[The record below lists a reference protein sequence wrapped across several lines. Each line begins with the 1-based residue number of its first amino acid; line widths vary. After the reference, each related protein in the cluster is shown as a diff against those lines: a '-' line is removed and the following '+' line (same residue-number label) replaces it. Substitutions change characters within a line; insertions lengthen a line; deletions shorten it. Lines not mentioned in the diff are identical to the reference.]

1 VCAGLV
7 VEPAATRSTQVR
19 VDEVCSFRIQPGGA
33 VVLTSTMI
41 VSNARGGRSAS
52 VRLVP
57 GWNVGRL
64 YPKGSFPLFVPL
76 SPGYTTRRTASR
88 RFEDAPRLFE
98 MLRAGAGLICAST
111 YTVRIPARVAP

>member
-1 VCAGLV
+1 VGQ
-7 VEPAATRSTQVR
+7 PAARSTHVR
-19 VDEVCSFRIQPGGA
+19 LDEDCTFRLLSGGD

-41 VSNARGGRSAS
+41 VRNARGGRAAS

-64 YPKGSFPLFVPL
+64 YPKGQFPLFVPL

-88 RFEDAPRLFE
+88 RFTDAPRLWE
-98 MLRAGAGLICAST
+98 MLSAGAGLICAST